1 MGIKIMRTPRWVM
14 ACYAIIILAGI
25 LAALPNLFTAQ
36 QLASMPSWV
45 PKQQVTLGL
54 DLRGGAHLVLEVDKA
69 ALKTA
74 RLQSLLEE
82 ARSTLRKERIQSQAM
97 RLLDGAV
104 VVNIADEA
112 QRVRAVEL
120 LRGLANPIGGIG
132 FTTAQS
138 DIEVSVSQ
146 DRIRLS
152 LTEAGLT
159 DRLDSALQQ
168 SLEIV
173 RQRIDQV
180 GVAEPTIQPV
190 FPDRLLVQLPGF
202 QDPARLR
209 ELLGSTAKMTFHMV
223 VDLPQ
228 GQRPPPGTSVLPD
241 AKTGMSYAVE
251 DRVAL
256 DGERLT
262 DARASFDPNT
272 NRPIVTFRFDS
283 VGARQFADITT
294 ANVGR
299 PFAIVLD
306 GKVLS
311 APVIEEPITGG
322 SGRIRGNFTPEETA
336 VLSALLRAGA
346 LPAPL
351 TVIEERTVGPDLGS
365 DVIKMGLL
373 TGLAGFGLVVMFM
386 LVLYRGWGLIANFA
400 LTLNVV
406 LTIGVLTLIGATLTL
421 PGIAGIILGIG
432 LAVDANILINERIR
446 EETRKGASAF
456 AALDHGFKRA
466 YSTIVDANVTALIV
480 TVLLFMFGSGPVRGF
495 AITMMLGIAI
505 SMFTA
510 VTIVR
515 ILMTEIV
522 RQRKLKTLH
531 IEPFFRLAP
540 EGTKISFMRARFL
553 GIGVSILLSI
563 ASIGLFIK
571 PGLNYG
577 IDFVGGIQVEVATS
591 QPADLA
597 QLRDRLGGLGLG
609 EVTLQNI
616 GGGSNV
622 LIRVERQAG
631 GEEAQTAAIE
641 TLRAEI
647 AEMDPG
653 ASIERSEVVGPKV
666 SGELAKSGVLA
677 VILASLAMLAYIW
690 WRFEW
695 NFAIGA
701 IVTLVLDTT
710 KTIGFFAITGLD
722 FNLTAIAALL
732 TIIGYSV
739 NDKVV
744 VYDRMRENLRLS
756 KKMPLQELIDL
767 SINQVLARCIY
778 TSLATFLCMLPMA
791 IWGGSPVENF
801 AIPMVFGIV
810 IATSSSIFIAA
821 PILLLLG
828 NWWRARQERAS
839 EGMEIQG
846 NVQPTKKAET

>member
-1 MGIKIMRTPRWVM
+1 M
-14 ACYAIIILAGI
+14 
-25 LAALPNLFTAQ
+25 
-36 QLASMPSWV
+36 
-45 PKQQVTLGL
+45 
-54 DLRGGAHLVLEVDKA
+54 VD
-69 ALKTA
+69 
-74 RLQSLLEE
+74 
-82 ARSTLRKERIQSQAM
+82 
-97 RLLDGAV
+97 GV
-104 VVNIADEA
+104 VIVSIADDT
-112 QRVRAVEL
+112 QRARAVEL
-120 LRGLANPIGGIG
+120 LRSLGNPVSSISFGS
-132 FTTAQS
+132 AQS
-138 DIEVSVSQ
+138 DIDVSVSEG
-146 DRIRLS
+146 RIRLS
-152 LTEAGLT
+152 LTEAGWA
-159 DRLDSALQQ
+159 DRVNSALEQ

-173 RQRIDQV
+173 RQRVDQV
-180 GVAEPTIQPV
+180 GVAEPTIQRV
-190 FPDRLLVQLPGF
+190 GADRLLVQLPGF
-202 QDPARLR
+202 QDSTRLR

-223 VDLPQ
+223 VDAPQ
-228 GQRPPPGTSVLPD
+228 GQRPPPGISILPD
-241 AKTGMSYAVE
+241 AKTGMSYAIE

-272 NRPIVTFRFDS
+272 NRPVVTFRFDS
-283 VGARQFADITT
+283 VGARQFAEITS

-306 GKVLS
+306 GEVLS

-322 SGRIRGNFTPEETA
+322 SGQIRGNFTLEETT

-365 DVIKMGLL
+365 DAINMGLY
-373 TGLAGFGLVVMFM
+373 TGLAGFGLVAACM
-386 LVLYRGWGLIANFA
+386 LVLYRGWGLIANVA
-400 LTLNVV
+400 LGLNVV
-406 LTIGVLTLIGATLTL
+406 LTIGVLSLIGATLTL

-515 ILMTEIV
+515 ILMTEVV
-522 RQRKLKTLH
+522 RWRKLKTLR
-531 IEPFFRLAP
+531 IEPLVKLAP
-540 EGTKISFMRARFL
+540 EGTKIPFMRARFL
-553 GIGVSILLSI
+553 GIGISILLSL
-563 ASIGLFIK
+563 ASIGLFVK

-597 QLRDRLGGLGLG
+597 QLRERLGGLGLG
-609 EVTLQNI
+609 EVALQNVD
-616 GGGSNV
+616 GDRNV
-622 LIRVERQAG
+622 LIRVERQHG

-641 TLRAEI
+641 RLRTEI
-647 AEMDPG
+647 AAMDPG

-666 SGELAKSGVLA
+666 SGELAKSGILA

-695 NFAIGA
+695 NFAVGA
-701 IVTLVLDTT
+701 IATLVLDTT
-710 KTIGFFAITGLD
+710 KTIGFFALTGLD

-744 VYDRMRENLRLS
+744 VYDRMRENLRLF
-756 KKMPLQELIDL
+756 KKMSLHELIDV
-767 SINQVLARCIY
+767 SINQVLTRCIY
-778 TSLATFLCMLPMA
+778 TSLVTFLCMLPMA
-791 IWGGSPVENF
+791 IGGGSAVENF

-810 IATSSSIFIAA
+810 VATSSSIFIAA

-828 NWWRARQERAS
+828 NWWRRRQGRISQSKAS
-839 EGMEIQG
+839 WEDAQIAKE
-846 NVQPTKKAET
+846 VET